1 MDDDCESIITSQRYD
16 AIARI
21 LTDCFTRKARKSD
34 LTLSDR
40 VDRIVT
46 NRWLALPI
54 FILIMYII
62 YTIAMG
68 STAVSI
74 GTMGTDW
81 VNDVLLENGFQM
93 AWKTCS
99 SGCMSI
105 QCWLL

>member
-1 MDDDCESIITSQRYD
+1 MTRLLEFLQT
-16 AIARI
+16 A
-21 LTDCFTRKARKSD
+21 FTRKARKSD

-81 VNDVLLENGFQM
+81 VNDVLFGEWIPNERGKPARLDACQSSAGF
-93 AWKTCS
+93 S
-99 SGCMSI
+99 DSGSE
-105 QCWLL
+105 